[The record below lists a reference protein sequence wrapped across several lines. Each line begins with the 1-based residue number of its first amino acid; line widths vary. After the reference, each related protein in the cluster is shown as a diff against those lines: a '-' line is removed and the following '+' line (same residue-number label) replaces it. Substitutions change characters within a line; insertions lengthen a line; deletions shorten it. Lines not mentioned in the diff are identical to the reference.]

1 MRSLSHLVVLAAM
14 ASATRLNITSVPG
27 FFAQDLPE
35 TDHLLFSHEKSN
47 FGLLD
52 SFNMDL
58 FPATPSIIKL
68 ELVYGTPWDR
78 FKDAITALN
87 RDAPEGTSY
96 RVLFLARHGQGHHN
110 VAGMFAGRGDG
121 TEEVLICD
129 GGQ

>member
-1 MRSLSHLVVLAAM
+1 MRSLLIPLLAATAM
-14 ASATRLNITSVPG
+14 ASRLNITSVPG

-35 TDHLLFSHEKSN
+35 TDPFLFSHEKSN

-58 FPATPSIIKL
+58 FPATPSVIGL
-68 ELVYGTPWDR
+68 ELVYGAPWDR
-78 FKDAITALN
+78 FKDAIAALN

-110 VAGMFAGRGDG
+110 VAGMFGEKGEGCLEGAD
-121 TEEVLICD
+121 V
-129 GGQ
+129 